1 MTTRRLAAIIACLA
15 MIVIPTAQVQAAPTR
30 AQTQAE
36 LDRLADQISRLDED
50 YNVARIRLTGV
61 ERQIRDVTT
70 DKQAADGHLKALRAK
85 ASVRAAAVYRLGYAD
100 VLLAFFGSS
109 SPYEFQRRM
118 EITSKVGDWEA
129 GLMDSL
135 EIANER
141 SDDKA
146 ETLRSELAK
155 ARSIRDTIASKRSLL
170 QSKVTEQRRLLDRIA
185 AAEAAEAAAAR
196 PRPKP
201 APAAALPDLPASGN
215 ARIAL
220 QTAYA
225 QIGKPYRWGAA
236 GPDSFDCSGLT
247 MYSWRAAGVSLPHS
261 SRAQFSATKR
271 VAREDLQPGDLVF
284 FGSPIHHVGMYVGGT
299 NMINSPET
307 GQFVGIRSM
316 QRRDYVGAGR
326 PGI

>member
-15 MIVIPTAQVQAAPTR
+15 LIVIPTAQAQAAPTR

-36 LDRLADQISRLDED
+36 LDRLADQISRHDED
-50 YNVARIRLTGV
+50 YNVARITLTRV
-61 ERQIRDVTT
+61 ERQIRDVTK
-70 DKQAADGHLKALRAK
+70 DKQVADGQLKGLRAK
-85 ASVRAAAVYRLGYAD
+85 ASARAAAMYRLGYAD

-109 SPYEFQRRM
+109 SPSEFQKRM

-141 SDDKA
+141 SADRA
-146 ETLRSELAK
+146 ESLRAELSR
-155 ARSIRDTIASKRSLL
+155 ARSIRDSIAAKRSLL
-170 QSKVTEQRRLLDRIA
+170 QSKVAEQRKLLDRIA
-185 AAEAAEAAAAR
+185 AAEAAAAR
-196 PRPKP
+196 PKPKP
-201 APAAALPDLPASGN
+201 APVVALPNLPVSGN
-215 ARIAL
+215 ARVAL

-247 MYSWRAAGVSLPHS
+247 MFSWRAAGVSLPHS

-271 VAREDLQPGDLVF
+271 VARGDLQPGDLVF
-284 FGSPIHHVGMYVGGT
+284 FGSPIHHVGMYVGGSS
-299 NMINSPET
+299 MINSPET
-307 GQFVGIRSM
+307 GEYVGIRSM
-316 QRRDYVGAGR
+316 ERRDYVGAGR
-326 PGI
+326 PGV

>member
-15 MIVIPTAQVQAAPTR
+15 LIVIPTAQAQAAPTR

-36 LDRLADQISRLDED
+36 LDRLADQISRHDED
-50 YNVARIRLTGV
+50 YNVARITLDRV
-61 ERQIRDVTT
+61 ERQVRDVTK
-70 DKQAADGHLKALRAK
+70 DKQAADGQLKGLRTK
-85 ASVRAAAVYRLGYAD
+85 ASARAAAMYRLGYAD

-109 SPYEFQRRM
+109 SAAEFQKRM

-141 SDDKA
+141 SSDRA
-146 ETLRSELAK
+146 EELRAELAR
-155 ARSIRDTIASKRSLL
+155 ARSIRDLIAAKRSLL
-170 QSKVTEQRRLLDRIA
+170 QSKVTEQRKLLDRIA
-185 AAEAAEAAAAR
+185 ALEAASAR
-196 PRPKP
+196 PKPKP
-201 APAAALPDLPASGN
+201 APPVALPDLPASGN
-215 ARIAL
+215 ARVAL

-247 MYSWRAAGVSLPHS
+247 MFSWRAAGVSLPHS

-271 VAREDLQPGDLVF
+271 VARGDLQPGDLVF
-284 FGSPIHHVGMYVGGT
+284 FGSPIHHVGMYVGGS

-307 GQFVGIRSM
+307 GKLVGIRSM
-316 QRRDYVGAGR
+316 ERRDYVGAGR
-326 PGI
+326 PGV